1 MNIVQKAADYG
12 LPSHMKSILT
22 FSGVNSN
29 LAGNGTSP
37 PVILAAKAG
46 HYDVIRVMREHKD
59 RAEKGF
65 NNFSY
70 IEERRSRVLILTI
83 GIFIYSH
90 LYKILFLMN
99 FKKNPQQ
106 KLCDRSKW

>member
-22 FSGVNSN
+22 FSGVNPN

-37 PVILAAKAG
+37 PLILAAKAG
-46 HYDVIRVMREHKD
+46 HYDVIKVMREHKD

-65 NNFSY
+65 NSFSY
-70 IEERRSRVLILTI
+70 IEEQRSSVLISTI
-83 GIFIYSH
+83 GISICSQ
-90 LYKILFLMN
+90 LYKILF
-99 FKKNPQQ
+99 
-106 KLCDRSKW
+106 

>member
-37 PVILAAKAG
+37 PLILAAKAG
-46 HYDVIRVMREHKD
+46 HYDVIKVMREHKD
-59 RAEKGF
+59 RNEKGF
-65 NNFSY
+65 KNFSFVKAQRLS
-70 IEERRSRVLILTI
+70 IIHHTN
-83 GIFIYSH
+83 FI
-90 LYKILFLMN
+90 KMDFI
-99 FKKNPQQ
+99 
-106 KLCDRSKW
+106 